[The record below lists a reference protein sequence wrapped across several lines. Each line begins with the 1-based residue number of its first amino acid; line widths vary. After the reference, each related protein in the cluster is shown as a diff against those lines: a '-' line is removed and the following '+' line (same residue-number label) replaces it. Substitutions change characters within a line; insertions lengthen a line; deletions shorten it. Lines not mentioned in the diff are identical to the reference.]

1 MAPQNDDD
9 PPVPPSPTSTLAGKL
24 RQLGDRLRDARTA
37 LGLSQEELAH
47 RLGTAPRSVTRWECG
62 HCDPGFVTVAEI
74 ARICGVSLDWVTGA
88 SLARAVLQPGSVLV
102 DRDVLDTLADLA
114 EKGASPSDIPES
126 IWRRPGID
134 YAFVV
139 PQRLEVLPMVE
150 ARKIDESVQQWV
162 KTISKEAM

>member
-1 MAPQNDDD
+1 MN
-9 PPVPPSPTSTLAGKL
+9 GKL
-24 RQLGDRLRDARTA
+24 RQLGERLREARVA
-37 LGLSQEELAH
+37 VNLSQEELAH
-47 RLGTAPRSVTRWECG
+47 RLGTVQRSITRWECG
-62 HCDPGFVTVAEI
+62 KCEPGFVAVGEI
-74 ARICGVSLDWVTGA
+74 ARICGVSLDWLSGA
-88 SLARAVLQPGSVLV
+88 TPSRAVLKPGAVLV
-102 DRDVLDTLADLA
+102 DRDVLDTLEELA